1 MNKEQIRQYSVA
13 VFFGFFLSILLSGY
27 LFLRRGYFDLYI
39 INKVSAGTSLI
50 ILAVVILIG
59 PLSRLYDRFDS
70 WIIYRKELGI
80 IAFLLALAHGVISF
94 FFLSDRFP
102 LSYFVENFLTFL
114 LGFTSIFVLGYLFIL
129 SFEKVISNLDRKK
142 WWLVQ
147 NWGVRIAAMLAFLH
161 IFLMKYPGWLKWYA
175 QGGAPE
181 LARPY
186 LPPASIIAFSF
197 VLFVVLV
204 RLSEFFGKKVGRMMV
219 ILLFCLL
226 IFFLSGSFLWGSLYP
241 NLFK

>member
-1 MNKEQIRQYSVA
+1 MSKEQIRQYSVA
-13 VFFGFFLSILLSGY
+13 TIFGFVLFILLSGY

-39 INKVSAGTSLI
+39 INKVLSGASLI

-80 IAFLLALAHGVISF
+80 VAFLLALAHGVISF
-94 FFLSDRFP
+94 FFLSDRFFVA
-102 LSYFVENFLTFL
+102 YFMNHLVTFI
-114 LGFTSIFVLGYLFIL
+114 LGFTSVFVLGYLFIL
-129 SFEKVISNLDRKK
+129 SFERIINFLDRKK

-147 NWGVRIAAMLAFLH
+147 SWGVRIAGTLAFLH
-161 IFLMKYPGWLKWYA
+161 VFLLKYPGWLKWYT

-186 LPPASIIAFSF
+186 LPPASIIAFAF
-197 VLFVVLV
+197 AFFVVLV
-204 RLSEFFGKKVGRMMV
+204 RLSEFFGKKTGRMIV
-219 ILLFCLL
+219 ILLFGLL
-226 IFFLSGSFLWGSLYP
+226 IFFLVGSLLWGNFRS
-241 NLFK
+241 NFS

>member
-13 VFFGFFLSILLSGY
+13 AIFGLVLFILLSGY

-39 INKVSAGTSLI
+39 INKVLAGASLI

-80 IAFLLALAHGVISF
+80 VAFLLVLAHGVISF
-94 FFLSDRFP
+94 FFLSDRF
-102 LSYFVENFLTFL
+102 SITYFMNYLVTFI
-114 LGFTSIFVLGYLFIL
+114 LGFTSVFVLGYLFIL
-129 SFEKVISNLDRKK
+129 SFERIINFLDRKK

-147 NWGVRIAAMLAFLH
+147 SWGVRIAGILAFLH
-161 IFLMKYPGWLKWYA
+161 VFLLKYPGWVNWYIK
-175 QGGAPE
+175 GGSPE

-186 LPPASIIAFSF
+186 LPPASIIAFAF
-197 VLFVVLV
+197 AFFVVFV
-204 RLSEFFGKKVGRMMV
+204 RLSEFFGKKTGRIMV
-219 ILLFCLL
+219 ILLFILL
-226 IFFLSGSFLWGSLYP
+226 IFFLIGSFLWGNFRSI
-241 NLFK
+241 FS

>member
-1 MNKEQIRQYSVA
+1 MNKEQIRQYFLA
-13 VFFGFFLSILLSGY
+13 TIFGFVLFILLSGY

-39 INKVSAGTSLI
+39 INKVLAGASLI
-50 ILAVVILIG
+50 ILAAVILIG

-80 IAFLLALAHGVISF
+80 VAFLLALAHGVISF
-94 FFLSDRFP
+94 FFLSDRF
-102 LSYFVENFLTFL
+102 SVAYFMNNLLTF
-114 LGFTSIFVLGYLFIL
+114 IFGLISLFILAYLFIL
-129 SFEKVISNLDRKK
+129 SFEKVIENLDRKK

-147 NWGVRIAAMLAFLH
+147 SWGVRIAGTLAFLH
-161 IFLMKYPGWLKWYA
+161 IFLMKYPGWLKWYT

-197 VLFVVLV
+197 AFFVVLV
-204 RLSEFFGKKVGRMMV
+204 RLSEFFGKKTGRIIV
-219 ILLFCLL
+219 LLLFILL
-226 IFFLSGSFLWGSLYP
+226 IFFFVGSFLWGNSRS
-241 NLFK
+241 NFS

>member
-13 VFFGFFLSILLSGY
+13 TIFGLVLFILLSGY

-39 INKVSAGTSLI
+39 INKVSAGASLI

-80 IAFLLALAHGVISF
+80 VAFVLALAHGAISF
-94 FFLSDRFP
+94 FFLSDRF
-102 LSYFVENFLTFL
+102 SVAYFMNHLATFI
-114 LGFTSIFVLGYLFIL
+114 LGFTSVFVLGYLFIL
-129 SFEKVISNLDRKK
+129 SFERIINFLDRKK

-147 NWGVRIAAMLAFLH
+147 SWGVRIAGILVFLH
-161 IFLMKYPGWLKWYA
+161 VFLLKYPGWVNWYIK
-175 QGGAPE
+175 GGSSE

-186 LPPASIIAFSF
+186 LPPASIIAFAF
-197 VLFVVLV
+197 AFFVVLV
-204 RLSEFFGKKVGRMMV
+204 RLSEFSGKKIGRVMV
-219 ILLFCLL
+219 FLLFDLL
-226 IFFLSGSFLWGSLYP
+226 ILFLVGSLLWG
-241 NLFK
+241 NLRPIFS